1 MKILSLTAVCTVLL
15 WGNQALARQQ
25 ADASRSV
32 APVQTHKAVEEYL
45 RLLHSGIPSDR
56 EYALES
62 LGAMGRSAEVSVP
75 RIAPLLRDQTQSV
88 RVRSAG
94 RHAGT

>member
-25 ADASRSV
+25 ADASASV
-32 APVQTHKAVEEYL
+32 APVQTHKPVEEYL
-45 RLLHSGIPSDR
+45 RLLHSSIPSTR
-56 EYALES
+56 QYALQS
-62 LGAMGRSAEVSVP
+62 LGAMARGAEAGVP